1 MKAFYEQRKKKQL
14 QNLVYRLRKKGLRI
28 NVKEMCAY
36 RFCKM
41 ILLPAD
47 IKQLKRLQK
56 EFGFNIQL
64 TWW

>member
-1 MKAFYEQRKKKQL
+1 MRAYSEDRKKKQC

-28 NVKEMCAY
+28 NVKEMCVY
-36 RFCKM
+36 RFCEM

-47 IKQLKRLQK
+47 IKQMRRLQK